1 MISRL
6 TAHAVIFAILGTAS
20 LAFAAS
26 LQQDMSGTSAATT
39 SAKPVRIIQLERVV
53 ITAKRLPQA
62 GS

>member
-26 LQQDMSGTSAATT
+26 LQQEASTNAAA
-39 SAKPVRIIQLERVV
+39 SAKPVRVVQLERVV

-62 GS
+62 GQ